1 MIPTLVLVGLLL
13 GRWWWLPLLIAA
25 VGWPILL
32 VVTGTMTIEPGSIA
46 AASGL
51 AVLNAGSGVVA
62 CQGIL
67 WAVRRARRADPS
79 SRR

>member
-13 GRWWWLPLLIAA
+13 GRWWWLPLPIAA

-32 VVTGTMTIEPGSIA
+32 VATGTMTIEPGSIA

-51 AVLNAGSGVVA
+51 AVLNAGAGVVV